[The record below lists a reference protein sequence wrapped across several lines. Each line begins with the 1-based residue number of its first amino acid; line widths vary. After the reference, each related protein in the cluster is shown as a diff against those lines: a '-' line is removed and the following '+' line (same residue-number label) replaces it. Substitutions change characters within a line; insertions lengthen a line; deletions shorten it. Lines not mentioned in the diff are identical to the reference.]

1 MMGIYRTI
9 PARRLEIRGTIG
21 HGGLEWRRPAG
32 SPATP
37 SAMRALGQEKYRLLH
52 QRRRR
57 AILAARRAV
66 ERVENAAG

>member
-1 MMGIYRTI
+1 MKGTYRTI

-21 HGGLEWRRPAG
+21 HNGLEWCCPPA
-32 SPATP
+32 P
-37 SAMRALGQEKYRLLH
+37 SAMRALGQEKYRLLQ